1 MRRHPNMTPMPALQ
15 RGASLIEILI
25 AVLILAIGML
35 SVGAMQATALR
46 NNQSALER
54 SQVVLETYSI
64 IDMMRANVNAA
75 RNDAYNMP
83 LTCAAPPGPDR
94 PNVEQAAWINS
105 IQDALGDTACGQI
118 ACINAVCT
126 VTVQWDDRRGVD
138 GQQEQQLSTVARI

>member
-1 MRRHPNMTPMPALQ
+1 MRAHTFPPAARQ
-15 RGASLIEILI
+15 HQQGASLIEILI

-35 SVGAMQATALR
+35 SVGALQATALR

-64 IDMMRANVNAA
+64 IDMMRANVAAA

-83 LTCAAPPGPDR
+83 RTCAAPTGTDR

-105 IQDALGDTACGQI
+105 IHAALGDDACGQI
-118 ACINAVCT
+118 ACVASVCT
-126 VTVQWDDRRGVD
+126 ITVEWNDTRGT
-138 GQQEQQLSTVARI
+138 GGEEFQQLITVARI

>member
-1 MRRHPNMTPMPALQ
+1 MRRHFKKTSSPAQQ

-35 SVGAMQATALR
+35 SVGALQATALR

-83 LTCAAPPGPDR
+83 LTCEAPAGPDR
-94 PNVEQAAWINS
+94 PNVEQAAWIGS
-105 IQDALGDTACGQI
+105 LQAALGDSACGQI

-126 VTVQWDDRRGVD
+126 VTVQWDDTRGIG
-138 GQQEQQLSTVARI
+138 GQTEQQLSTVARI